1 VPSPR
6 ANFDNYQKV
15 FVLTLVLI
23 VASAF
28 VAMIRHFL
36 VAVLLAAIFTAMLY
50 PVYTRVVLAFRGR
63 RYLASVTVL
72 VASVLVV
79 GLPLLALLGVVAA
92 EALHISKAVQP
103 WVHQQLTENGG
114 AGIRLPDWIPFAEE
128 LEPYK
133 TGILA
138 KLGEIA
144 GSTGQFLVRS
154 VSTVTRGTV
163 GFILN
168 AFVLLYAMFFFLVDG
183 PAILQRVASY
193 IPLSDDDR
201 ETILERGVGITRAS
215 LKGIFVIGVL
225 QGVLVGIAFRVT
237 GVDGAAFWGT
247 VVMVLSAIPGL
258 GAPLIW
264 VPAVVYLWVTGQ
276 QGSAIGLLV
285 WCVVVV
291 STVDNII
298 RPTIVG
304 SEARMS
310 DLLVLLSTLGG
321 IALFGAVGIIIGPIL
336 AGVMLTTLEIYRR
349 VFFELEPEPVLG
361 RSGRKKAS
369 IRRRR

>member
-6 ANFDNYQKV
+6 ASFDNYQKA

-36 VAVLLAAIFTAMLY
+36 VALLLAAIFSAMLY
-50 PVYTRVVLAFRGR
+50 PVYTRVVAAFRGHR
-63 RYLASVTVL
+63 HLASITVL
-72 VASVLVV
+72 LASVLVV
-79 GLPLLALLGVVAA
+79 GLPLLVLLGVVAA

-103 WVHQQLTENGG
+103 WVHQQLTDNSGM
-114 AGIRLPDWIPFAEE
+114 RLPDWVPFAEE

-133 TGILA
+133 TSILA
-138 KLGEIA
+138 KLGQIA

-154 VSTVTRGTV
+154 VSTVTRGTI

-201 ETILERGVGITRAS
+201 ETILERGVAITRAS

-291 STVDNII
+291 STVDNIV
-298 RPTIVG
+298 RPTVVG

-336 AGVMLTTLEIYRR
+336 AGVLLTTLEIYRR
-349 VFFELEPEPVLG
+349 VFFDTEPDPAVAGAEE
-361 RSGRKKAS
+361 KKAKTGGS
-369 IRRRR
+369 A